1 MVRALTL
8 AGDVLITAGP
18 ADILDEKSLYG
29 KFHAEENQGMLKAQE
44 AAFNGESC
52 GHLWLLDSNTC
63 KHLTEL
69 KLNSVPVFY
78 GMAVAN
84 GEIILSQVNGE
95 LVSFG
100 K

>member
-1 MVRALTL
+1 MKLFLR
-8 AGDVLITAGP
+8 
-18 ADILDEKSLYG
+18 
-29 KFHAEENQGMLKAQE
+29 ENQGVLRAQE
-44 AAFNGESC
+44 ADFIGESG
-52 GHLWLLDSNTC
+52 GHLWLLDSNTG

-69 KLNSVPVFY
+69 KLNSVPVFD